1 MSQERD
7 DGNPITTYLGLEE
20 IGDSPVEQKLTDL
33 KLRKTKRRVYV
44 LLGIIFGGGLFLFSL
59 DAVGF
64 SVGGLIQ
71 QWPEFVDALG
81 GYFPPTTLF
90 GVLPFVDV
98 SQYWSFMID
107 AGLIFE
113 FEDGTG
119 GIFGPMYGKQIVGP
133 GAMFITLAIAFAGTV
148 LGVPLALVLSVLAS
162 ERVIPYPFNFG
173 FRAVMSVIRSI
184 PALVWV
190 LILIPLGGVGSFTA
204 TLAVGI
210 DTVGYLGRLLTDELE
225 EISEGPIE
233 GIRSVGASKSQ
244 IISFGM
250 LSQVFREF
258 IAWLAFDLEHNVRVA
273 IGLGIIGAGGLGLE
287 LDIQRRTFNYT
298 EMMACILLILL
309 LVGAVEYLSQRVRSY
324 LREGEEVETEGIL
337 TILLKAPK
345 RIVSATAGRGRDRNR

>member
-1 MSQERD
+1 MSQERG
-7 DGNPITTYLGLEE
+7 DGNRLAAYLELEE
-20 IGDSPVEQKLTDL
+20 IGDSPVEQKLTDM
-33 KLRKTKRRVYV
+33 KRRKTKRRLYA
-44 LLGIIFGGGLFLFSL
+44 LLGTIAGGALFLFSL

-64 SVGGLIQ
+64 SLGELIT
-71 QWPEFVDALG
+71 QWPRFIEALG
-81 GYFPPTTLF
+81 GYFPTTTLF
-90 GVLPFVDV
+90 GFLPFLDV
-98 SQYWSFMID
+98 GQYWEFMID
-107 AGLIFE
+107 AGLIFT
-113 FEDGTG
+113 FEEGTG
-119 GIFGPMYGKQIVGP
+119 GIFGPMYGLQIAGP

-148 LGVPLALVLSVLAS
+148 IGVPLALFFSVMAS
-162 ERVIPYPFNFG
+162 ERVVPYPFNFG

-204 TLAVGI
+204 TLAVAI

-244 IISFGM
+244 IVSFGM

-287 LDIQRRTFNYT
+287 LNIQRRTFNYT

-309 LVGAVEYLSQRVRSY
+309 LVGAVEYLSQRVRSG
-324 LREGEEVETEGIL
+324 LREGDDVEKEGFL
-337 TILLKAPK
+337 TILLKAPA
-345 RIVSATAGRGRDRNR
+345 RIVAATAGRGRDDDR

>member
-7 DGNPITTYLGLEE
+7 DGNPITTYFGLEE
-20 IGDSPVEQKLTDL
+20 IGDSPVEQKLTDM
-33 KLRKTKRRVYV
+33 KRRKTKRRLYT

-59 DAVGF
+59 NAVGF
-64 SVGGLIQ
+64 SLGELIR
-71 QWPEFVDALG
+71 QWPEFVEALG
-81 GYFPPTTLF
+81 EYFPVTTYF
-90 GVLPFVDV
+90 GFLPFVDV
-98 SQYWSFMID
+98 GQYWEFMID

-113 FEDGTG
+113 FEEGTG
-119 GIFGPMYGKQIVGP
+119 GVFGPLYGQQVVGP

-148 LGVPLALVLSVLAS
+148 LGVPLALFFSVMAS
-162 ERVIPYPFNFG
+162 ERVVPYPFNFG

-204 TLAVGI
+204 TLAVAI

-225 EISEGPIE
+225 EIAEGPIE

-244 IISFGM
+244 VVSFGM

-287 LDIQRRTFNYT
+287 LNIQRRTFNYT
-298 EMMACILLILL
+298 EMMACILLILV
-309 LVGAVEYLSQRVRSY
+309 LVGSVEYLSQRVRSY
-324 LREGEEVETEGIL
+324 LREGDDVETEGII
-337 TILLKAPK
+337 TILIKAPG
-345 RIVSATAGRGRDRNR
+345 RIVAAAAGRGRGRE